1 LTELRSQK
9 NNTLQSLL
17 DTHTHLCVC
26 INRGDF
32 CYLQGG

>member
-26 INRGDF
+26 V
-32 CYLQGG
+32 